1 MKSGWKLHLASWI
14 GALGVALFVS
24 SAGHAATFTFDG
36 NSLITP
42 QDTGILTTTGGQTN
56 AIIAQPSFSLL
67 GDGTFDITITF
78 TNESLDDG
86 DIDSP
91 GLRLD
96 GTLNALVN
104 PLILTGLSSPSS
116 FIVDLLG
123 TTVGTSATHYNFKIT
138 ADAVFHP
145 RVAQTPVPAAAL
157 LFGSGLAV
165 LGAAGRKK
173 RKKATQA

>member
-36 NSLITP
+36 NALITP
-42 QDTGILTTTGGQTN
+42 QDTGVLTTTGGQTG
-56 AIIAQPSFSLL
+56 AILAQPSFSLL

-86 DIDSP
+86 DITGA
-91 GLRLD
+91 GLRLN
-96 GTLNALVN
+96 GTADALVN
-104 PLILTGLSSPSS
+104 PLILSLVSSPSD
-116 FIVDLLG
+116 FVVNLLG
-123 TTVGTSATHYNFKIT
+123 TTAGVSSNHYNFKIT

-145 RVAQTPVPAAAL
+145 KVAQTPVPAAAL

-165 LGAAGRKK
+165 LGAAGRRK
-173 RKKATQA
+173 RKAAQV